1 MNGNTHMTDN
11 ITQTITDGVLQ
22 DLGVVDAPV
31 VQDAEPTTT
40 PSVRVKREY
49 DGGNDAA
56 KAAEVA
62 SAQIW
67 ATYHGKRMI
76 NGARK
81 TKTPLTSRHAVPVD
95 PKVGTWEKDSVLV
108 ELERMRD
115 MVVDFRTTNE
125 AVIKTKDFEA
135 MVGVIASDMLNCV
148 EQAGFIVNG
157 GASIDTL
164 KTLISVWLSTHCK
177 QINEGAYVPIVVKE

>member
-1 MNGNTHMTDN
+1 MTDT
-11 ITQTITDGVLQ
+11 ITNTITDGVLQ
-22 DLGVVDAPV
+22 ELGVVDAPIV
-31 VQDAEPTTT
+31 ENTTAPT
-40 PSVRVKREY
+40 VRVKRE
-49 DGGNDAA
+49 DSGNDAA
-56 KAAEVA
+56 KAAEAA

-95 PKVGTWEKDSVLV
+95 PKVGTWEKDSVLA

-115 MVVDFRTTNE
+115 MVVDFRSTNE
-125 AVIKTKDFEA
+125 AVIKTKDFEN

-177 QINEGAYVPIVVKE
+177 QLSDGAYVPVVVRD